1 MTWTTPLSAL
11 LLLVCSAG
19 CAVSPYQN
27 RLLPDENGMPKI
39 YFFAYGKF
47 CGPGYPALKLR
58 QKLIDHWPPADD
70 LDTICY
76 AHDQCYTSTFDD
88 SDICD
93 SALHMMA
100 IQYQNEFQN
109 DGCWNVMTDVV
120 IAFFGKNYGK
130 SDTPSGTISG
140 QLAHTILGIPQA
152 AFWAATKAP
161 LRPFLKSPKEGS
173 CNVSPEADPISIVK
187 SFEDFYVKS
196 GLNEAKRSI
205 VIPVPQ

>member
-1 MTWTTPLSAL
+1 MTSISVLSAI
-11 LLLVCSAG
+11 LVLCTAG

-27 RLLPDENGMPKI
+27 RTLPDSNGVPKK

-47 CGPGYPALKLR
+47 CGPGYPALKAG

-70 LDTICY
+70 LDTVCY
-76 AHDQCYTSTFDD
+76 AHDQCYATTFDD
-88 SDICD
+88 SDVCD

-120 IAFFGKNYGK
+120 IAFFGKNYGM
-130 SDTPSGTISG
+130 SDTASGPVSG
-140 QLAHTILGIPQA
+140 RLAHTILGIPQA

-161 LRPFLKSPKEGS
+161 LRPFLKAPIEGS
-173 CNVSPEADPISIVK
+173 CNVAADANPISIVK
-187 SFEDFYVKS
+187 AFETYFAKS
-196 GLNEAKRSI
+196 GLNEAKRTKF
-205 VIPVPQ
+205 IPVPP